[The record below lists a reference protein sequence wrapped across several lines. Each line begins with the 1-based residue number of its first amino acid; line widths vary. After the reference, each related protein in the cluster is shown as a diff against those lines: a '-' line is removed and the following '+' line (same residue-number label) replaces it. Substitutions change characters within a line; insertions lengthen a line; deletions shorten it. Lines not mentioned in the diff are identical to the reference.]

1 MIVTVRTI
9 IEDTCRVWGVDEDD
23 LRGPSRR
30 IFVAWPRQWA
40 YCRLRDETPL
50 SYPEIARIF
59 DRDHSTVVK
68 GEQAFRRRLQ
78 NGEMTCPA

>member
-1 MIVTVRTI
+1 MMVTARTI
-9 IEDTCRVWGVDEDD
+9 IEDACMVWGVDEEH
-23 LRGPSRR
+23 LRGPSRHLS
-30 IFVAWPRQWA
+30 VAWARQWA

-50 SYPEIARIF
+50 SYPDIGRIF